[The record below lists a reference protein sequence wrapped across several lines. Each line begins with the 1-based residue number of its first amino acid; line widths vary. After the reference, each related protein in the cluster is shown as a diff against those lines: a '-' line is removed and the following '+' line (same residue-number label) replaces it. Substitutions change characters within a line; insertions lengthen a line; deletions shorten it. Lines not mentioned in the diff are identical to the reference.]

1 MIKISKYANIIHR
14 SNKNYTNRKTLSRYK
29 DLPYTGFNYRYHY
42 NNSYKVYG
50 LFFDQDRYE
59 DDFVFNLINL
69 FSNIRMTVE
78 LEGYTIK
85 DEIDY
90 NSLSN
95 FKR

>member
-1 MIKISKYANIIHR
+1 MIKISKYPSIIQR
-14 SNKNYTNRKTLSRYK
+14 SNKNYINRRTLSHYK
-29 DLPYTGFNYRYHY
+29 DLPYIGFNYRYHY

-95 FKR
+95 FKM